1 MRRSIA
7 DHRVR
12 LVGVLLP
19 LGAWLIRVAAPFL
32 LSRSCHFK
40 YFLPKAEW
48 LEEQALEDLPPV
60 LFGDLE
66 AQYGYFVVLFALLI
80 GSVWYVSMLVEVMQ
94 NPESKSTAWIM
105 GLAVSFVTEFID
117 RTSVTQRIQLRLAAH
132 FRLEKVAR
140 LVRITALKA
149 LFYKSQLCTEFA
161 APIMVACI

>member
-66 AQYGYFVVLFALLI
+66 AEYGYFVVLFALLI
-80 GSVWYVSMLVEVMQ
+80 GSVSYVSMLVEVMQ
-94 NPESKSTAWIM
+94 NPDHDHDS
-105 GLAVSFVTEFID
+105 
-117 RTSVTQRIQLRLAAH
+117 
-132 FRLEKVAR
+132 
-140 LVRITALKA
+140 
-149 LFYKSQLCTEFA
+149 
-161 APIMVACI
+161 